1 MYSYIARRL
10 VFGAL
15 TVVGVSIMVFVI
27 MRILPGDPLVAIF
40 GPEGLTKLTE
50 EQRASYMRDL
60 GLLDPLWVQYLGW
73 AGDVFTGNFGRSFFR
88 SESVAEMIARRGP
101 LTAEIAL
108 IAVLISWLVGIPV
121 AIVSAL
127 KPNTVADSIARF
139 ISILFIAVPG
149 FWIGMLI
156 VLGLLFWFGYRAP
169 LTGASLFSD
178 PLWVQY
184 LRWVN
189 DIVRGDFGRSFFR
202 SESVADMILR
212 RGPLTAEI
220 ALFSVMLSWL
230 VGIPVAIVSALK
242 PNTAADSVVRFF
254 SILFLAVP
262 GFWVGMLIVL
272 ALLFWFGYRAPM
284 AGASLFAD
292 PVVNLQL
299 VIGPAIVLGLGQAA
313 YIARMGRSSLL
324 EVIRED
330 YVRTARAKGLNSRLV
345 IAWHALPNALLP
357 VITLSGV
364 LMGLVLAGSIPVER
378 AFGTPGLGYSMFQ
391 AVYERDVF
399 VMQNLVFLYSV
410 VFVLLNIVV
419 DLTIAFLDPRIRLR

>member
-10 VFGAL
+10 AFGAL
-15 TVVGVSIMVFVI
+15 TIVGVSIMVFVV

-40 GPEGLTKLTE
+40 GPEGMTKLTE
-50 EQRASYMRDL
+50 AQRAHYMAEL
-60 GLLDPLWVQYLGW
+60 GLSDPLWVQYLGW
-73 AGDVFTGNFGRSFFR
+73 V
-88 SESVAEMIARRGP
+88 
-101 LTAEIAL
+101 
-108 IAVLISWLVGIPV
+108 
-121 AIVSAL
+121 
-127 KPNTVADSIARF
+127 K
-139 ISILFIAVPG
+139 
-149 FWIGMLI
+149 
-156 VLGLLFWFGYRAP
+156 
-169 LTGASLFSD
+169 
-178 PLWVQY
+178 
-184 LRWVN
+184 
-189 DIVRGDFGRSFFR
+189 DIVQGNFGRSFFR

-220 ALFSVMLSWL
+220 ALISVVLSWL
-230 VGIPVAIVSALK
+230 VGIPVAIVSALR
-242 PNTAADSVVRFF
+242 PNTVADSAARFV

-284 AGASLFAD
+284 AGVGFFTD
-292 PVVNLQL
+292 PLANLQL

-345 IAWHALPNALLP
+345 IALHALPNALLP

-364 LMGLVLAGSIPVER
+364 LLGLVLAGSIPVER

-391 AVYERDVF
+391 AVSERDVF
-399 VMQNLVFLYSV
+399 VMQNLVFLYAT

-419 DLTIAFLDPRIRLR
+419 DVTIALLDPRIRYR

>member
-10 VFGAL
+10 AFGAL
-15 TVVGVSIMVFVI
+15 TVIGVSIMVFVV

-40 GPEGLTKLTE
+40 GPEGMTKLTE
-50 EQRASYMRDL
+50 EQRAHYMAEL
-60 GLLDPLWVQYLGW
+60 GL
-73 AGDVFTGNFGRSFFR
+73 
-88 SESVAEMIARRGP
+88 
-101 LTAEIAL
+101 
-108 IAVLISWLVGIPV
+108 
-121 AIVSAL
+121 
-127 KPNTVADSIARF
+127 
-139 ISILFIAVPG
+139 
-149 FWIGMLI
+149 
-156 VLGLLFWFGYRAP
+156 
-169 LTGASLFSD
+169 SD

-184 LRWVN
+184 LRWVT
-189 DIVRGDFGRSFFR
+189 DILQGNFGRSFFR

-220 ALFSVMLSWL
+220 ALISVVLSWL
-230 VGIPVAIVSALK
+230 VGIPVAIISALK
-242 PNTAADSVVRFF
+242 PNSMADSAVRFV
-254 SILFLAVP
+254 SILFIAVP

-284 AGASLFAD
+284 AGVGFFTD
-292 PVVNLQL
+292 PVANLQI

-330 YVRTARAKGLNSRLV
+330 YVRTARAKGLNGRLV
-345 IAWHALPNALLP
+345 IALHALPNALLP

-364 LMGLVLAGSIPVER
+364 LLGLVLAGSIPVER

-391 AVYERDVF
+391 AVSERDVF

-410 VFVLLNIVV
+410 VFVMLNILV
-419 DLTIAFLDPRIRLR
+419 DVTIAFLDPRIRLR